1 MAQIMTKRGNAD
13 NIVTYEFICD
23 TVTDLNKID
32 PQYVTMGSIATVISG
47 ESGFE
52 VYMANSSKQWINI
65 SGGSS
70 AEEDEP

>member
-1 MAQIMTKRGNAD
+1 MTKRGNQD

-23 TVTDLNKID
+23 STTDLAAID
-32 PQYVTMGSIATVISG
+32 PQYITMGSAAIVIDG

-52 VYMANSSKQWINI
+52 AYMANSQKQWINL
-65 SGGSS
+65 SGGSA

>member
-1 MAQIMTKRGNAD
+1 MASTMTKRGQQD
-13 NIVTYEFICD
+13 NIVTYEYICD
-23 TVTDLNKID
+23 TVADLNKID
-32 PQYVTMGSIATVISG
+32 PHYITMGSIATVISG
-47 ESGFE
+47 DTGFE